1 MPTEAPSAFSHV
13 LVLCWIEFLRST
25 REFAEHHVF
34 SLLFAPPATLNIFP
48 EEDYRAPILGFTFA
62 NLGPFLDEI
71 VVQVSHFLA
80 LS

>member
-1 MPTEAPSAFSHV
+1 MPTEAPSAFSTCSYFAGSNFCGAHANSRNTTS
-13 LVLCWIEFLRST
+13 FL
-25 REFAEHHVF
+25 FF
-34 SLLFAPPATLNIFP
+34 SPPPATLNIFP